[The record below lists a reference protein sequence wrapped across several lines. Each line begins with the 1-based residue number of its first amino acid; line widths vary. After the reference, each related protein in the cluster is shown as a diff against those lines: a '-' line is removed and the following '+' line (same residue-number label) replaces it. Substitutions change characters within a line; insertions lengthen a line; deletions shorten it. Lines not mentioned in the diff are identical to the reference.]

1 MLIEIHSSPIRWQKS
16 KCAKHIFFT
25 RLLGNRYSSTLPV
38 GIQNCIPLR
47 KELGNITSRKNLEA
61 SSKATLAKI

>member
-1 MLIEIHSSPIRWQKS
+1 MAKIR

-38 GIQNCIPLR
+38 GIQNYIPLR
-47 KELGNITSRKNLEA
+47 KELGSITSRKNLEA
-61 SSKATLAKI
+61 SSKATLAKK

>member
-1 MLIEIHSSPIRWQKS
+1 MAKIQ

-47 KELGNITSRKNLEA
+47 KELGNITSGNITSRKNLEA